1 MIVSVDLLR
10 KLEWCSHR
18 SGHHASYPM
27 CPICF
32 GIKTS
37 PLARSEFKKS
47 EIGHKKGCEMNA
59 VLKQYGEL
67 TCS

>member
-1 MIVSVDLLR
+1 
-10 KLEWCSHR
+10 
-18 SGHHASYPM
+18 M